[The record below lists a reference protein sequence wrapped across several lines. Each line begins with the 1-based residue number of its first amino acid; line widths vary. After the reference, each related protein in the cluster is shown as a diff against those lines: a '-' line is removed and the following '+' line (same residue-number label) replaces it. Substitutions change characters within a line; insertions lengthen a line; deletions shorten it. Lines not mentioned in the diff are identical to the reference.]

1 MGNKDLIIQDLKN
14 VIVDYK
20 QKYQKSELVN
30 YFTFNNEQSNFITE
44 LELEN
49 NKLKKQ
55 LRLLNQDTIDLQ
67 ICRDAIKN
75 KNEIINKSK
84 SEIIELNSKLEFINK
99 SFKDT
104 VKVHNKKIATNNE
117 KQFKL
122 INDLN
127 ICQSANKRQSEIIKE
142 LQLENSEVNK
152 LLKFRTQI
160 IDYVFI
166 PQCVISVIY
175 IIVNLIK

>member
-1 MGNKDLIIQDLKN
+1 MENKDLIIQDLKD

-30 YFTFNNEQSNFITE
+30 NFTFNNEQSNYIIE

-55 LRLLNQDTIDLQ
+55 LRISNQDTIDLQ

-84 SEIIELNSKLEFINK
+84 AEIIELNSKLEFINK

-104 VKVHNKKIATNNE
+104 VKVHNKKIASNNE
-117 KQFKL
+117 KHFKL

-152 LLKFRTQI
+152 QSKFFENAYYACCGVIVALLT
-160 IDYVFI
+160 
-166 PQCVISVIY
+166 VIY
-175 IIVNLIK
+175 YIK